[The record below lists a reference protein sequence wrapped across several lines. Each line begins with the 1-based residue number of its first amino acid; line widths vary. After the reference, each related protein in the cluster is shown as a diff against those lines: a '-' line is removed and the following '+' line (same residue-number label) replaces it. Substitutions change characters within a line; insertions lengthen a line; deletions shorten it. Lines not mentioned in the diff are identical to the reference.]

1 VKALRDVTSQAVS
14 SASLDPLIR
23 ARALHIT
30 GENERVTAG
39 VTALGSGR
47 MEGFGQLMFQS
58 HESSRRNF
66 ENSTAYLDALVEIA
80 ATIQGV
86 LGARLTG
93 GGFGGSTIWLVEREK
108 VHEILSKVSE
118 AYRQKT
124 GATCKALITKASQG
138 ARLIE
143 SSAKSA

>member
-1 VKALRDVTSQAVS
+1 M
-14 SASLDPLIR
+14 DPLIR

-30 GENERVTAG
+30 GENERVQAG
-39 VTALGSGR
+39 AMALASGQ
-47 MEGFGQLMFQS
+47 MEKFGRLMFAS

-66 ENSTAYLDALVEIA
+66 ENSTVFLDALVEIA

-93 GGFGGSTIWLVEREK
+93 GGFGGSTIWLVERGSAP
-108 VHEILSKVSE
+108 EISRQVSE

-124 GATCKALITKASQG
+124 GATCKALITKASPG
-138 ARLIE
+138 ARLV
-143 SSAKSA
+143 

>member
-1 VKALRDVTSQAVS
+1 
-14 SASLDPLIR
+14 
-23 ARALHIT
+23 
-30 GENERVTAG
+30 
-39 VTALGSGR
+39 
-47 MEGFGQLMFQS
+47 M
-58 HESSRRNF
+58 
-66 ENSTAYLDALVEIA
+66 YLNALVEIA

-108 VHEILSKVSE
+108 AQEILSNVSA

-124 GATCKALITKASQG
+124 GVTCKALITKASQG

-143 SSAKSA
+143 